1 MIKRIADIILSFALL
16 LIFLPFIFFLSVLIF
31 LQDFHSPFY
40 ISYRIGRDKKKFKFY
55 KFRSMVNNADKSGVN
70 STSDNDKRITK
81 LGNFLRKYKID
92 EIMQIINV
100 IKNDMSFVGPRP
112 NVESDVNLYSE
123 EEEKLLAV
131 KPGITDF
138 SSIVFSDEGEILSR
152 SINPD
157 YDYNRLIRPWKSKL
171 GLLYI
176 KKNNFFLDII
186 LLFLTF
192 FNLINRNKTLKI
204 ISLTLKKLNAD
215 KELFEIVLRKDTL
228 KPSNAPGFNKPFGE
242 V

>member
-1 MIKRIADIILSFALL
+1 MIKRIVDIILSFTLL
-16 LIFLPFIFFLSVLIF
+16 LMFLPFIFFLSVLIF

-40 ISYRIGRDKKKFKFY
+40 ISYRIGRNKKKFKFY

-204 ISLTLKKLNAD
+204 ISLILKKLNAD

>member
-1 MIKRIADIILSFALL
+1 MIKRIVDIILSFTLL
-16 LIFLPFIFFLSVLIF
+16 LMFLPFIFFLSVLIF

-40 ISYRIGRDKKKFKFY
+40 ISYRIGRNKKKFKFY

-81 LGNFLRKYKID
+81 LGIFLRKYKID

-204 ISLTLKKLNAD
+204 ISLILKKLNAD

>member
-1 MIKRIADIILSFALL
+1 MIKRIADIILSFVLL
-16 LIFLPFIFFLSVLIF
+16 LIFIPFIFFLSVLIF

-40 ISYRIGRDKKKFKFY
+40 ISYRIGRNKKKFKFY

-204 ISLTLKKLNAD
+204 ISLILKKLNAD

>member
-1 MIKRIADIILSFALL
+1 MIKRIVDIILSFTLL

-40 ISYRIGRDKKKFKFY
+40 ISYRIGRNKKKFKFY

-204 ISLTLKKLNAD
+204 ISLILKKLNAD

>member
-40 ISYRIGRDKKKFKFY
+40 ISYRIGRNKKKFKFY

-204 ISLTLKKLNAD
+204 ISLILKKLNAD

>member
-1 MIKRIADIILSFALL
+1 
-16 LIFLPFIFFLSVLIF
+16 
-31 LQDFHSPFY
+31 
-40 ISYRIGRDKKKFKFY
+40 
-55 KFRSMVNNADKSGVN
+55 MVNNADKSGVN

-204 ISLTLKKLNAD
+204 ISLILKKLNAD

>member
-1 MIKRIADIILSFALL
+1 MIKRITDIILSFALL

-81 LGNFLRKYKID
+81 LGIFLRKYKID

-112 NVESDVNLYSE
+112 NVESDVSLYSE

-171 GLLYI
+171 GLLYL
-176 KKNNFFLDII
+176 KKNNFFLDIS